1 MGEMIYSRIKELNP
15 DEFLRM
21 KEILAPFYERVKKSF
36 DSNLYVDIHI
46 YDSKGSENKRK
57 KYVIN
62 LRLDLNGRKKVVA
75 EDFDWDIAKAV
86 HKVINNIDNELK
98 RISKKDSNRIKM
110 RHAIHRSA
118 KG

>member
-21 KEILAPFYERVKKSF
+21 KEILTLFYEKIKKSF
-36 DSNLYVDIHI
+36 DSNLYVDVHV
-46 YDSKGSENKRK
+46 YDSKGNENKRK

-62 LRLDLNGRKKVVA
+62 LRLDLQGKKVVA

-86 HKVINNIDNELK
+86 HKVISNIDSELK
-98 RISKKDSNRIKM
+98 HITKKDSNRVRM
-110 RHAIHRSA
+110 RHMIHRSA